1 MAADEGSDRNQ
12 DRAPVVIGVCI
23 LLIIVSLVATG
34 LRLYARHLVRL
45 KLWWDDWFCLI
56 GLVRIH
62 TKKTYWYEPKKRV
75 QNANFIAITCSLSHF
90 YQ

>member
-12 DRAPVVIGVCI
+12 DRSPVLIGVCVV
-23 LLIIVSLVATG
+23 LMIISLVSTG

-45 KLWWDDWFCLI
+45 KLGWDDWFCLI

-62 TKKTYWYEPKKRV
+62 AKKEFRYEPQRSP
-75 QNANFIAITCSLSHF
+75 Q
-90 YQ
+90 Y